1 MAFGIEKKRV
11 NLFLCKYAQTS
22 AMQMRLQV
30 ISISVD
36 ILMKIENCQFQ
47 FQQRQFANLL

>member
-1 MAFGIEKKRV
+1 MAFGIEKSV

-30 ISISVD
+30 ISISAN
-36 ILMKIENCQFQ
+36 ILMEIEKCQLQFQ
-47 FQQRQFANLL
+47 LRQLANLL